1 MSESV
6 SFEREYT
13 APPDR
18 VWAAW
23 TEFDLLTKWFGCGP
37 GMLWNVHEWDVRVG
51 GAIHVSLRF
60 DTGPFEVKGE
70 FLAVEPPRHLRYRW
84 QADQIVDV
92 RMESHGSGTR
102 LRLVHSGLSEEE
114 CRFVDAGWGTALT
127 QLGQL

>member
-1 MSESV
+1 MSETA

-51 GAIHVSLRF
+51 GAIHVSLQF
-60 DTGPFEVKGE
+60 DTGPFEVRGE
-70 FLAVEPPRHLRYRW
+70 FLVVERPRHLRYRW
-84 QADQIVDV
+84 QGEQVVDV
-92 RMESHGSGTR
+92 TIEAHGSGSL
-102 LRLVHSGLSEEE
+102 LRLEHSGLSGYE
-114 CRFVDAGWGTALT
+114 RGFVDAGWTTALH
-127 QLGQL
+127 QLGQV